1 MHNQRDALSF
11 PRGRLRAVRAL
22 VFAAAMLATAPAAW
36 AAQMQVSGF
45 GGTFSV
51 PVTSIREGRFET
63 VIRQQFDFSCG
74 SAALASL
81 LTYHY
86 ERPTTEQEVFT
97 SMYEAGDKEKI
108 QAQGFS
114 LLDMKVYLARHGLT
128 ADGFQMTLEKV
139 AEVGVP
145 VITLINTG
153 GYRHFVIIKGVRDG
167 EVLTGDP
174 ALGNRIYKI
183 DKFKAM
189 WSGVVFLIRN
199 DARLARTNF
208 NHPRDW
214 RVRQKAPFGTAMTR
228 DSLANFTLFSS
239 FMLNEF

>member
-1 MHNQRDALSF
+1 MRLN
-11 PRGRLRAVRAL
+11 RLRAVFVSAAL
-22 VFAAAMLATAPAAW
+22 VVTGVAAAPSAWSADLSML
-36 AAQMQVSGF
+36 GY
-45 GGTFSV
+45 GGNFQV

-86 ERPTTEQEVFT
+86 DRPTTEEEVFT
-97 SMYEAGDKEKI
+97 SMYEAGDQEKI

-114 LLDMKVYLARHGLT
+114 LLDMKTYLARRGLV

-139 AEVGVP
+139 EQVGVP
-145 VITLINTG
+145 VITLIQTG

-174 ALGNRIYKI
+174 ALGNRIYTA
-183 DKFKAM
+183 DKFQLL
-189 WSGVVFLIRN
+189 WSGVIFLVRN

-208 NHPRDW
+208 NHQRDW

-228 DSLANFTLFSS
+228 DSLANFTLFST

>member
-1 MHNQRDALSF
+1 MRLN
-11 PRGRLRAVRAL
+11 RLRAVFAL
-22 VFAAAMLATAPAAW
+22 AALAVAGVAAAPSAWSADLSML
-36 AAQMQVSGF
+36 GY
-45 GGTFSV
+45 GGNFQV

-86 ERPTTEQEVFT
+86 DRPTTEEEVFK
-97 SMYEAGDKEKI
+97 SMYEAGDQEKI

-114 LLDMKVYLARHGLT
+114 LLDMKSYLARQGMT

-145 VITLINTG
+145 VITLIQTG
-153 GYRHFVIIKGVRDG
+153 GYRHFVIVKGVRDG

-174 ALGNRIYKI
+174 ALGNRIYKA
-183 DKFKAM
+183 DKFQAM
-189 WSGVVFLIRN
+189 WSGVIFLIRN
-199 DARLARTNF
+199 DAKLARANF
-208 NHPRDW
+208 NHQRDW

-228 DSLANFTLFSS
+228 DSLANFTLFST

>member
-1 MHNQRDALSF
+1 MRLN
-11 PRGRLRAVRAL
+11 RLRAVFAL
-22 VFAAAMLATAPAAW
+22 AALAVAGVAAAPSAWSADLSML
-36 AAQMQVSGF
+36 GY
-45 GGTFSV
+45 GGNFQV

-86 ERPTTEQEVFT
+86 DRPTTEEEVFK
-97 SMYEAGDKEKI
+97 SMYEAGDQEKI

-114 LLDMKVYLARHGLT
+114 LLDMKSYLARQGMT

-145 VITLINTG
+145 VITLIQTG
-153 GYRHFVIIKGVRDG
+153 GYRHFVIVKGVRDG

-174 ALGNRIYKI
+174 ALGNRIYRA
-183 DKFKAM
+183 DKFQAM
-189 WSGVVFLIRN
+189 WSGVIFLVRN
-199 DARLARTNF
+199 DAKLARTNF
-208 NHPRDW
+208 NHQRDW

-228 DSLANFTLFSS
+228 DSLANFTLFST

>member
-1 MHNQRDALSF
+1 M
-11 PRGRLRAVRAL
+11 RLNRLGA
-22 VFAAAMLATAPAAW
+22 VFALAALAVAGVAAAPSAWSADLSML
-36 AAQMQVSGF
+36 GY
-45 GGTFSV
+45 GGNFQV

-81 LTYHY
+81 LTFHY
-86 ERPTTEQEVFT
+86 DRPTTEEEVFK
-97 SMYEAGDKEKI
+97 SMYEAGDQEKI

-114 LLDMKVYLARHGLT
+114 LLDMKSYLARQGMT

-139 AEVGVP
+139 EQVGVP
-145 VITLINTG
+145 VITLIQTG

-174 ALGNRIYKI
+174 ALGNRIYKA
-183 DKFKAM
+183 DQFQAM
-189 WSGVVFLIRN
+189 WSGVIFLIRN

-208 NHPRDW
+208 NHQRDW

-228 DSLANFTLFSS
+228 DSLANFTLFST

>member
-1 MHNQRDALSF
+1 MRLN
-11 PRGRLRAVRAL
+11 RLRAVFVSAAL
-22 VFAAAMLATAPAAW
+22 VVTGVAAAPSAWSADLSML
-36 AAQMQVSGF
+36 GY
-45 GGTFSV
+45 GGNFQV

-86 ERPTTEQEVFT
+86 DRPTTEEEVFK
-97 SMYEAGDKEKI
+97 SMYDAGDQEKI

-114 LLDMKVYLARHGLT
+114 LLDMKTYLARRGLV

-139 AEVGVP
+139 EQVGVP
-145 VITLINTG
+145 VITLIQTG

-174 ALGNRIYKI
+174 ALGNRIYKA
-183 DKFKAM
+183 DKFQLL
-189 WSGVVFLIRN
+189 WSGVIFLVRN
-199 DARLARTNF
+199 DAKLARTNF
-208 NHPRDW
+208 NHQRDW

-228 DSLANFTLFSS
+228 DSLANFTLFST

>member
-1 MHNQRDALSF
+1 MCLN
-11 PRGRLRAVRAL
+11 RLRAVCAL
-22 VFAAAMLATAPAAW
+22 AALAVAGLATAPSAW
-36 AAQMQVSGF
+36 SADLSMLGY
-45 GGTFSV
+45 GGNFQV

-86 ERPTTEQEVFT
+86 DRPTTEEEVFK
-97 SMYEAGDKEKI
+97 SMYEAGDQEKI

-114 LLDMKVYLARHGLT
+114 LLDMKTYLARQGLV

-139 AEVGVP
+139 EQIGVP
-145 VITLINTG
+145 VITLIQTG

-174 ALGNRIYKI
+174 ALGNRIYKA
-183 DKFKAM
+183 DKFQAM
-189 WSGVVFLIRN
+189 WSGVIFLIRN
-199 DARLARTNF
+199 DAKLARTNF
-208 NHPRDW
+208 NHQRDW

-228 DSLANFTLFSS
+228 DSLANFTLFST